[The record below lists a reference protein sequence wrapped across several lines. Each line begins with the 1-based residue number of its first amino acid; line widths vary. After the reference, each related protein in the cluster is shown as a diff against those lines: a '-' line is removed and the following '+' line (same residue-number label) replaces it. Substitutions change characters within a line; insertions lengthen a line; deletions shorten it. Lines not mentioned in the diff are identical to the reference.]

1 MENRILLWGFLQVQ
15 KYIFHIFGTTKKCV
29 FCTFLKKE
37 SRKAIFFTTKNG
49 LFLWILTHG
58 EIPSWGCGGWVLC
71 GGGNRSREGRGL
83 TPRSRTLS
91 LKNRRLTCTYQPN
104 CICGMNSPNLGE
116 LSSPLFFFL
125 EAIPPASYISGK
137 LEFFPWHEMKFS
149 LIIILQFFFKKN
161 IFWWYREMNKRNK
174 SSSIKI
180 VLAIL
185 ETLWKPYFTIYSY
198 CQTGFF
204 QIQWKRRSILVAFP
218 FYLKIIEF
226 YTESYL
232 FGITK

>member
-1 MENRILLWGFLQVQ
+1 MKVDECLLLAPVKPFFPWCQSAKCARKKILHNDLKRGKQNTIVRIFASPKIAYFIVP
-15 KYIFHIFGTTKKCV
+15 KNIFFHIFEKAKQCV
-29 FCTFLKKE
+29 FCTSQKNCQKGYFLSLQKMD
-37 SRKAIFFTTKNG
+37 FF
-49 LFLWILTHG
+49 FWILTHG

-149 LIIILQFFFKKN
+149 LIIILQFFWKKKYFLM
-161 IFWWYREMNKRNK
+161 IQRNEQK
-174 SSSIKI
+174 K
-180 VLAIL
+180 
-185 ETLWKPYFTIYSY
+185 
-198 CQTGFF
+198 
-204 QIQWKRRSILVAFP
+204 
-218 FYLKIIEF
+218 
-226 YTESYL
+226 
-232 FGITK
+232 